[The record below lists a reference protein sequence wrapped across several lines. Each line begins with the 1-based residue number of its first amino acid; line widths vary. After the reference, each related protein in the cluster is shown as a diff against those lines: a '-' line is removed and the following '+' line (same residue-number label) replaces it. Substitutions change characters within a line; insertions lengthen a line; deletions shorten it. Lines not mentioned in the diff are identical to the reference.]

1 LLGTERKT
9 RIQWKL
15 LLENVNQEEVFQSVL
30 GYYPNLH
37 QKFKS
42 PFRSDKNP
50 GCRFEWKNGY
60 LCLIENTRYKGRLY
74 WNIIHTIMELKN
86 LNFSETLEYIAKG
99 RFEGVNIPIQK
110 TSLHIRFTTQEWT
123 KDNLFFLDPNIL
135 KRENIFLVKDYWW
148 GRSGNW
154 KKNKWGTELCIAYY
168 FPETEHTKLY
178 FPNNPPEQ
186 KWFANIN
193 SNDIF
198 GLDSLNQEGDLLII
212 TKSQKDRVT
221 LKYHYG
227 YENVIALQNEGC
239 YIPINIVND
248 LKNRFKRII
257 IIFDNDPTG
266 YDNAQHLSN
275 LYNIEYKIIESEYK
289 DSYEN
294 FINNYKIII

>member
-1 LLGTERKT
+1 
-9 RIQWKL
+9 
-15 LLENVNQEEVFQSVL
+15 
-30 GYYPNLH
+30 
-37 QKFKS
+37 
-42 PFRSDKNP
+42 
-50 GCRFEWKNGY
+50 
-60 LCLIENTRYKGRLY
+60 
-74 WNIIHTIMELKN
+74 MELKN

-99 RFEGVNIPIQK
+99 RFEGVNIPVQK

-198 GLDSLNQEGDLLII
+198 GLDSLNQEGDRFFNPIGI
-212 TKSQKDRVT
+212 
-221 LKYHYG
+221 YF
-227 YENVIALQNEGC
+227 
-239 YIPINIVND
+239 IPIYCKFTCCRIK
-248 LKNRFKRII
+248 LTKFKVYIH
-257 IIFDNDPTG
+257 
-266 YDNAQHLSN
+266 QV
-275 LYNIEYKIIESEYK
+275 
-289 DSYEN
+289 
-294 FINNYKIII
+294 